1 MSSRGHKICDEL
13 RSKQTIAFDETFQTF
28 QRKSFRLESAGKH
41 VHHLE
46 PQVDEDRRGLH
57 SGLTRIN

>member
-1 MSSRGHKICDEL
+1 MSPGRHKICDEL
-13 RSKQTIAFDETFQTF
+13 RPEQTIAFNETFQTF
-28 QRKSFRLESAGKH
+28 QRKSFRLESAGEH

-46 PQVDEDRRGLH
+46 PEADEDCRGLH